1 MPTRARVALIAAIG
15 IGGGLGAAIRWL
27 AQGAPTVS
35 ASGNPWGT
43 FTINV
48 IGCLLIG
55 GLSAWLSARSWPG
68 NRADYA
74 RALVGVG
81 FLGGFTTF
89 SAYAGET
96 IDLLATGSTTMAL
109 AYLLGTVVSC
119 LLAVLVGSESVRRLM
134 GARVNQA

>member
-1 MPTRARVALIAAIG
+1 M
-15 IGGGLGAAIRWL
+15 
-27 AQGAPTVS
+27 
-35 ASGNPWGT
+35 
-43 FTINV
+43 
-48 IGCLLIG
+48 
-55 GLSAWLSARSWPG
+55 
-68 NRADYA
+68 
-74 RALVGVG
+74 GVG

>member
-1 MPTRARVALIAAIG
+1 MPSRTRVALVAAIG
-15 IGGGLGAAIRWL
+15 IGGGLGAATRWL
-27 AQGAPTVS
+27 AQGAPAVT

-48 IGCLLIG
+48 VGCLLIG
-55 GLSAWLSARSWPG
+55 GFTVWLGARLWPG

-74 RALVGVG
+74 RAFVGVG

-96 IDLLATGSTTMAL
+96 IDLLATGSTLTAL

-119 LLAVLVGSESVRRLM
+119 LLAVLVGSEFVHWMM
-134 GARVNQA
+134 GGRVNRS